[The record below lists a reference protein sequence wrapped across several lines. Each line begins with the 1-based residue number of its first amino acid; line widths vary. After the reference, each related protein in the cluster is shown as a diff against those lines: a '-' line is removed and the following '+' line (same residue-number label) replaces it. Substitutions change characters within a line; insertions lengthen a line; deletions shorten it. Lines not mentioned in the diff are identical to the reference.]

1 MNTRMRAL
9 RDTSAAALIFVAFF
23 APPNTAV
30 VHAGPKQDGNKEI
43 GKNETETREP
53 SDRAVASPAAF
64 TSPDEVARKID
75 GLVELLG
82 ARVSRDTLGVSR
94 EGRPLHVITLG
105 HADRA
110 VKRPALLLVGGMD
123 GEQLAS
129 TESVLEALL
138 AVARDSPQLLDE
150 VHIIAIPL
158 ANPDARAAALATKHP
173 RRANARVVDDDRDGV
188 ADEDGPRDI
197 DGDGFVTTIR
207 RIAPPGRAAT
217 HVVDATDARIVRP
230 ANRDKGEVAT
240 HEVFV
245 EGADRDGD
253 GVHGEDGAG
262 GVDLD
267 RNFPHR
273 WPEFSRDAGPYQLS
287 EPETLAIAKLVRDR
301 PEIVTAVVFGRHDT
315 LVSFPDT
322 KDMDSTGRT
331 PMVYHRDD
339 HGVYRDFGKLWKDST
354 KVERSAGADLAG
366 SLVLWLANHRGIAA
380 VAANGW
386 ARPEPPPLPEG
397 TPAPPESGDAEQA
410 AWLAVSDRMRDG
422 AGFVPWKAFEH
433 PDLGAVEVGGFTP
446 FFRESP
452 TPSEAAELA
461 KKSAAFVAALATKR
475 PKIEVSDA
483 VVTPLADGLAR
494 IEVRVTNT
502 GSLATTTE
510 MGRVTRSVPP
520 VVVRLSLPPDAVFS
534 GRPVEK
540 IERLAAGAS
549 EEFAWTFRLDR
560 GASIDVSVSGPFFN
574 PIVRTASAPS
584 EARTNEGAAQ

>member
-1 MNTRMRAL
+1 MKTRMRAL

-43 GKNETETREP
+43 GKNETEAREP
-53 SDRAVASPAAF
+53 SDRAVASPASF

-150 VHIIAIPL
+150 VHIVAIPL

-262 GVDLD
+262 G
-267 RNFPHR
+267 
-273 WPEFSRDAGPYQLS
+273 
-287 EPETLAIAKLVRDR
+287 
-301 PEIVTAVVFGRHDT
+301 
-315 LVSFPDT
+315 
-322 KDMDSTGRT
+322 
-331 PMVYHRDD
+331 
-339 HGVYRDFGKLWKDST
+339 
-354 KVERSAGADLAG
+354 
-366 SLVLWLANHRGIAA
+366 
-380 VAANGW
+380 
-386 ARPEPPPLPEG
+386 
-397 TPAPPESGDAEQA
+397 
-410 AWLAVSDRMRDG
+410 
-422 AGFVPWKAFEH
+422 
-433 PDLGAVEVGGFTP
+433 
-446 FFRESP
+446 
-452 TPSEAAELA
+452 
-461 KKSAAFVAALATKR
+461 
-475 PKIEVSDA
+475 
-483 VVTPLADGLAR
+483 
-494 IEVRVTNT
+494 
-502 GSLATTTE
+502 
-510 MGRVTRSVPP
+510 
-520 VVVRLSLPPDAVFS
+520 
-534 GRPVEK
+534 
-540 IERLAAGAS
+540 
-549 EEFAWTFRLDR
+549 R
-560 GASIDVSVSGPFFN
+560 GA
-574 PIVRTASAPS
+574 
-584 EARTNEGAAQ
+584 

>member
-1 MNTRMRAL
+1 M
-9 RDTSAAALIFVAFF
+9 
-23 APPNTAV
+23 
-30 VHAGPKQDGNKEI
+30 
-43 GKNETETREP
+43 
-53 SDRAVASPAAF
+53 
-64 TSPDEVARKID
+64 
-75 GLVELLG
+75 
-82 ARVSRDTLGVSR
+82 
-94 EGRPLHVITLG
+94 
-105 HADRA
+105 
-110 VKRPALLLVGGMD
+110 
-123 GEQLAS
+123 
-129 TESVLEALL
+129 
-138 AVARDSPQLLDE
+138 
-150 VHIIAIPL
+150 
-158 ANPDARAAALATKHP
+158 
-173 RRANARVVDDDRDGV
+173 
-188 ADEDGPRDI
+188 
-197 DGDGFVTTIR
+197 
-207 RIAPPGRAAT
+207 
-217 HVVDATDARIVRP
+217 RP

-253 GVHGEDGAG
+253 GVHCEDGAG

-287 EPETLAIAKLVRDR
+287 EPETLAIAGFVRDH

-315 LVSFPDT
+315 LASFPDT
-322 KDMDSTGRT
+322 KDMDATGRT

-339 HGVYRDFGKLWKDST
+339 HGLYRDFGKLWKEST

-397 TPAPPESGDAEQA
+397 TPALPETGDAEQS

-422 AGFVPWKAFEH
+422 AGFVPWKTFEH
-433 PDLGAVEVGGFTP
+433 PELGAVEVGGFAP

-452 TPSEAAELA
+452 TPAEAAELA
-461 KKSAAFVAALATKR
+461 RKSAAFVTALATKR

-483 VVTPLADGLAR
+483 VLTPLADGLAR
-494 IEVRVTNT
+494 VEVRVTNT

-510 MGRVTRSVPP
+510 MGRITRSVPP

-549 EEFAWTFRLDR
+549 EEFAWTVRLDR
-560 GASIDVSVSGPFFN
+560 GASVDVSVSGPFFN
-574 PIVRTASAPS
+574 PIVRTATAPRA
-584 EARTNEGAAQ
+584 ARTLEGAAQ

>member
-150 VHIIAIPL
+150 IHIVAIPL

-433 PDLGAVEVGGFTP
+433 PELGAVEVGGFAP

-494 IEVRVTNT
+494 IEVRVTNS

-549 EEFAWTFRLDR
+549 EEFAWTVRLDR

-574 PIVRTASAPS
+574 PIVRTAAAPS
-584 EARTNEGAAQ
+584 AARTNEGAAQ